1 MEKEK
6 NISSKSVRE
15 KILNNR
21 IYPLIFL
28 VIIVL
33 VSVSLMIVI
42 GNMTEAK
49 IVAEREAEIISQ
61 LKGIFSD
68 MQDYKKA
75 EGYYEIYRNE
85 EVIGFAFTTT
95 GKGYG
100 GEINILI
107 GIDSNYQVMGIS
119 ILSNTETPGLG
130 TRITEISFTDQ
141 FKGLGLEDIRLTKDG
156 GKIDAITGATI
167 SSRAVTDAVRDEI
180 EKKIE
185 TIKKINRG
193 FQQ

>member
-6 NISSKSVRE
+6 NSSGKSVRE

-28 VIIVL
+28 VIVVL
-33 VSVSLMIVI
+33 VSVSLMMVI
-42 GNMTEAK
+42 GNITKAK
-49 IVAEREAEIISQ
+49 IVAEREAEIINQ

-68 MQDYKKA
+68 MQDYKTA
-75 EGYYEIYRNE
+75 EGYYEIYHNE
-85 EVIGFAFTTT
+85 EVIGFAFTAT

-100 GEINILI
+100 GDISILI
-107 GIDSNYQVMGIS
+107 GIDSNYQIKGIS

-141 FKGLGLEDIRLTKDG
+141 FKGLGLEDISLSKDG

-167 SSRAVTDAVRDEI
+167 SSRAVTNAVRDEI

-185 TIKKINRG
+185 TIKKNK
-193 FQQ
+193 

>member
-1 MEKEK
+1 MGKEK
-6 NISSKSVRE
+6 NSSGKSVRE

-28 VIIVL
+28 VLVVL
-33 VSVSLMIVI
+33 VSVSLMMVI

-68 MQDYKKA
+68 MQDYKTA

-85 EVIGFAFTTT
+85 DVIGFAFTAT

-100 GEINILI
+100 GDISILI
-107 GIDSNYQVMGIS
+107 GIDSNYQIKGIS

-141 FKGLGLEDIRLTKDG
+141 FKGLGLEDIRLAKDG

-180 EKKIE
+180 EIKIE
-185 TIKKINRG
+185 TIKKNK
-193 FQQ
+193 